1 MGSLE
6 TGVLQKRAPLL
17 RSSPSAGVRSFFHRP
32 RSRLARFLLFEKVD
46 YLQWIC
52 TMAAFFF
59 VVILFQ
65 AFLPGSVMEKS
76 GGLGLNMGSGEGD
89 GGVLERID
97 ELDFGEGI
105 RFVPSK
111 LLERFEK
118 ERKEANLSLMALGR
132 PVKQVGLLK
141 PRLAMVVPDLS
152 SDAMQLQM
160 VSIAAALKEIGY
172 DIEVFSFEEGPA
184 LAAWRAVR
192 IHVYFLPISTKAE
205 IAVDWL
211 DYNGI
216 LVSSLEAKPV
226 LSCLLQEPFK
236 SIPIIWTIH
245 ERSLALRLSQY
256 ATNGQVQLINDWKQ
270 VLSRATVV
278 VFPTYLLAMMYSGF
292 DSGNYFVIP
301 GSPAEAWGADRF
313 FASHSDHDLRVN
325 MGYESEDLL
334 IAIIGSQFTYSGMWL
349 EQALMLQALA
359 PLLKEFPSE
368 NTSHSPLKV
377 GILTGNS
384 TSAYKMAL
392 ETIALEV
399 GYPRG
404 IVEHVVFDEDMNS
417 FLGIADLVI
426 YGSFLEEQSFP
437 KVLMQA
443 MNLGKLVIAP
453 DLGMIRRYVDD
464 RVNGYLF
471 PKENIG
477 MLTEIVLQAVS
488 NGKLSLSARK
498 IASIGK
504 VHARNLMASESIQG
518 YAFLLENIL
527 KFSSEIASPKAAE
540 EIPLRLKEEWQ
551 WHLFKNVADTKNL
564 NRSFRSYILLDKL
577 EEQWNHSQ
585 MESSANTTLMVDEAF
600 SSIAWEEEKRIEM
613 ASFRRRLE
621 EEELKDRSGQPHGTW
636 EEVYRNVKRA
646 DRTRNELHERDD
658 RELERTGQP
667 LCIYEPYF
675 GEGTWPFLH
684 HTSLYRGIGLSSK
697 GRRPGADDID
707 ASSRLPLLSNVY
719 YRDVLGEY
727 GAFFA
732 LANRIDRIH
741 KNAWIGFQSWRASAR
756 KACLSKKA
764 ETALVEAIEDKRHG
778 DTLYFWVR
786 MDKDPRNPLQV
797 DFWTFCDAINAGN
810 CRFAV
815 SEALRRMYG
824 AQHDLNALPQMPD
837 DGDSWSV
844 MYSWALPTRSFLEFV
859 MFSRMFVDA
868 LDAQMYD
875 EHHQSGHC
883 YLSVS
888 KDRHCYSRVLELLV
902 NVWAY
907 HSARRMVFVNPE
919 TGAMHEQHKL
929 KNRRGHMW
937 IRWFS
942 YATLKSMDEDLAEE
956 SDSDH
961 PDRRWLWPSTGEVF
975 WQGMYERERNLR
987 QQQKERRKQ
996 RSIDKIRRIRK
1007 RAHQKTLGKYI
1018 KPPREETGDLNTTR
1032 TL

>member
-6 TGVLQKRAPLL
+6 TAVSLKRAPLL
-17 RSSPSAGVRSFFHRP
+17 RSSPSPGGRSIFHRP

-76 GGLGLNMGSGEGD
+76 AGLGWNKGLGEGER
-89 GGVLERID
+89 GVLERI
-97 ELDFGEGI
+97 EGLDFGEGI

-141 PRLAMVVPDLS
+141 PRLALVVPDLS

-172 DIEVFSFEEGPA
+172 DIEVFSFEGGPA

-192 IHVYFLPISTKAE
+192 IPVYFLPINTKPE
-205 IAVDWL
+205 ITVDWL
-211 DYNGI
+211 DYHGI
-216 LVSSLEAKPV
+216 LVSTLDAKPV
-226 LSCLLQEPFK
+226 LAWSNYKIEQRISFKHSWKNIPIDCENLSKLQMEPFK
-236 SIPIIWTIH
+236 SIPVIWTIH

-270 VLSRATVV
+270 VFNRATVV
-278 VFPTYLLAMMYSGF
+278 VFPTYLLLMMYSGF
-292 DSGNYFVIP
+292 DLGNYFVIP

-313 FASHSDHDLRVN
+313 FAKHSDHDLRVN

-334 IAIIGSQFTYSGMWL
+334 IAIVGSQFTYSGMWL
-349 EQALMLQALA
+349 EQALILQALA
-359 PLLKEFPSE
+359 PLLNEFPSE
-368 NTSHSPLKV
+368 NTSHSLLKV
-377 GILTGNS
+377 GILSGNS
-384 TSAYKMAL
+384 TSAYKMAI
-392 ETIALEV
+392 ETIALKV

-404 IVEHVVFDEDMNS
+404 IVELVVFDEDMNS

-471 PKENIG
+471 PKKNIG
-477 MLTEIVLQAVS
+477 MLTEIMFQAVS
-488 NGKLSLSARK
+488 NGKLSLSAQK

-504 VHARNLMASESIQG
+504 VHARNLMASESIKG
-518 YAFLLENIL
+518 YALLLENIL

-540 EIPLRLKEEWQ
+540 EIPLKLKEEWQ
-551 WHLFKNVADTKNL
+551 WHLFENVSDAKNL
-564 NRSFRSYILLDKL
+564 NRSFKSYKLLDKL
-577 EEQWNHSQ
+577 EEQWSGSQ
-585 MESSANTTLMVDEAF
+585 MESSANTTLMIDEAF
-600 SSIAWEEEKRIEM
+600 SSISWEEEKRIEM
-613 ASFRRRLE
+613 VNFRSRLE
-621 EEELKDRSGQPHGTW
+621 EEELKDRSDQPHGTW

-684 HTSLYRGIGLSSK
+684 HTSLYRGIGLSTK

-707 ASSRLPLLSNVY
+707 ASSRLPLLSNAY

-756 KACLSKKA
+756 KLQQAVKLLQLDLWSNDLGQIFAAEDMGHAVLDGAVWCGVGGVADVRDGGVPVALLCIIEGRGLQHGSRCVGGDEQRDVGGVDGASIVIGDHRLIVSNYGDGWLKA
-764 ETALVEAIEDKRHG
+764 YDAASDVWWGVEGSWGAIGAK
-778 DTLYFWVR
+778 V
-786 MDKDPRNPLQV
+786 
-797 DFWTFCDAINAGN
+797 AI
-810 CRFAV
+810 
-815 SEALRRMYG
+815 Y
-824 AQHDLNALPQMPD
+824 
-837 DGDSWSV
+837 
-844 MYSWALPTRSFLEFV
+844 
-859 MFSRMFVDA
+859 
-868 LDAQMYD
+868 
-875 EHHQSGHC
+875 
-883 YLSVS
+883 
-888 KDRHCYSRVLELLV
+888 
-902 NVWAY
+902 
-907 HSARRMVFVNPE
+907 
-919 TGAMHEQHKL
+919 HEQQCEWRDL
-929 KNRRGHMW
+929 CGGEWAGSADRDNDGRRNEGGA
-937 IRWFS
+937 RG
-942 YATLKSMDEDLAEE
+942 EREVE
-956 SDSDH
+956 
-961 PDRRWLWPSTGEVF
+961 GEV
-975 WQGMYERERNLR
+975 G
-987 QQQKERRKQ
+987 
-996 RSIDKIRRIRK
+996 
-1007 RAHQKTLGKYI
+1007 GG
-1018 KPPREETGDLNTTR
+1018 EEAAGVH
-1032 TL
+1032 